1 MYAKAMKKPYT
12 PGPGYTPMSSSKN
25 PETASIVE
33 ATEDV
38 PDYGGAKE

>member
-12 PGPGYTPMSSSKN
+12 PGPGYTPSAASTNS
-25 PETASIVE
+25 ETTPITEDA
-33 ATEDV
+33 EDV